1 MNTET
6 KQTRFNDTPGSFPE
20 SRRFH
25 SMTVRG
31 IGALADVSG
40 GLFDGAAGPQ
50 AAVVARLA
58 GRRTRATFLAAA

>member
-6 KQTRFNDTPGSFPE
+6 KQIRFNDTPGSFPE

-25 SMTVRG
+25 SMAVRG

-40 GLFDGAAGPQ
+40 GLFGGETGPR
-50 AAVVARLA
+50 AAVIARLS